1 MIDIHTHILPY
12 IDDGSDSSQIS
23 IELLKEAQ
31 KQGVTDVFL
40 TPHYRLRYKREKTEI
55 VEIFE
60 KFCDEVKKENLNVN
74 LYLGQEIYYSRS
86 IRQLISNGNLLS
98 LNNSKYVLVE
108 FSYMSSSE
116 IDEMIYEITLLGY
129 VPVLAHVERFDF
141 VSIGLI
147 KQLKSLGALVQI
159 NAGSLF
165 AGRFSSSKRK
175 AKKLL
180 KLGLVDFVASDVHS
194 FRPNYLQKAN
204 EFIAKK
210 FGRDVAN
217 KLFIENAKKVI
228 NNQDII

>member
-1 MIDIHTHILPY
+1 
-12 IDDGSDSSQIS
+12 
-23 IELLKEAQ
+23 
-31 KQGVTDVFL
+31 
-40 TPHYRLRYKREKTEI
+40 
-55 VEIFE
+55 
-60 KFCDEVKKENLNVN
+60 
-74 LYLGQEIYYSRS
+74 
-86 IRQLISNGNLLS
+86 
-98 LNNSKYVLVE
+98 
-108 FSYMSSSE
+108 MSSSE

-194 FRPNYLQKAN
+194 FRPNYLQMAN